1 MSVTIY
7 HNPKCSKSRATLAL
21 LEERSIEA
29 KVVLYLETPPDAGE
43 IDGFLKKLGM
53 QPRDA
58 MRKGEAAY
66 KEKNLAD
73 ESLSRDALIEAMAG
87 EPILIER
94 PIVVS
99 GDKARIGRPPESVLE
114 IL

>member
-1 MSVTIY
+1 MSVKIY

-21 LEERSIEA
+21 LEERRVELEI
-29 KVVLYLETPPDAGE
+29 VHYLETPLDAQE
-43 IDGFLKKLGM
+43 IDEILTKLGKE
-53 QPRDA
+53 PRDV

-73 ESLSRDALIEAMAG
+73 KSLSRGALIEAMAG

-94 PIVVS
+94 PIVVK
-99 GDKARIGRPPESVLE
+99 GAKAAIGRPPEAVLD

>member
-29 KVVLYLETPPDAGE
+29 KVVLYLETPPSTEE
-43 IDGFLKKLGM
+43 IDDFLKKLGKE
-53 QPRDA
+53 PRDV

>member
-21 LEERSIEA
+21 LEERKIE
-29 KVVLYLETPPDAGE
+29 VDVIHYLENPPGKEE
-43 IDGFLKKLGM
+43 IAEILKKLGLE
-53 QPRDA
+53 PREA
-58 MRKGEAAY
+58 MRKDEAAY
-66 KEKNLAD
+66 KEKNLDD

-94 PIVVS
+94 PIVIN

>member
-1 MSVTIY
+1 MSVKIY

-21 LEERSIEA
+21 LEERNVELE
-29 KVVLYLETPPDAGE
+29 VVRYLETPLDAKE
-43 IDGFLKKLGM
+43 INGILKKLGLE
-53 QPRDA
+53 PRDI

-66 KEKNLAD
+66 KEQDLAD

-94 PIVVS
+94 PIVVN
-99 GDKARIGRPPESVLE
+99 GDRARIGRPPESVLD